1 MQRTN
6 AYEDKRRVRV
16 RVDAWNFAPM
26 REQTKVRKRTNADRM
41 ADELMTERKRRH
53 GAMVIRVPSLSY
65 FVLSNHWQT
74 TDLYV
79 FI

>member
-41 ADELMTERKRRH
+41 ADELMTERKRRR